1 MQKHLMTAALLAAI
15 LSLGTASAPAAAA
28 ENTAA
33 EAAAVL
39 SQTTDDTGA
48 LLKGTQAEA
57 FPAAKQAATGKEEIP
72 NPLVPYSSYD
82 EMCSV
87 LSFRPLILP
96 QSAGYELTD
105 AFVIDG
111 TMSDLRYTS
120 RYGLPAQRAQ
130 ITVRTARKESVKGSD
145 AATDATA
152 VSGIY
157 SVDWQPV
164 QQMGKSLLLAQVRP
178 SEYAACWTQGGYIFT
193 CTGRGLNRWDFLYI
207 VTSNLIDLTEHY
219 YTDMATAQ

>member
-48 LLKGTQAEA
+48 LLQGTQAEA
-57 FPAAKQAATGKEEIP
+57 SPAAKQAATGKEEIP

-87 LSFRPLILP
+87 LGFRPLILP
-96 QSAGYELTD
+96 QSAGYELTE

-145 AATDATA
+145 TATDATA

-157 SVDWQPV
+157 SVDWQPM

-193 CTGRGLNRWDFLYI
+193 CAGRGLNRWDFLYI
-207 VTSNLIDLTEHY
+207 VTSNLIDLTEHS

>member
-48 LLKGTQAEA
+48 LAS
-57 FPAAKQAATGKEEIP
+57 PAAKQSATGKDEIP

-87 LSFRPLILP
+87 LGFRPLILP

-219 YTDMATAQ
+219 YSDMATAQ

>member
-48 LLKGTQAEA
+48 LAS
-57 FPAAKQAATGKEEIP
+57 PAANQAATGKEEIP
-72 NPLVPYSSYD
+72 NPLVPYNSYD

-87 LSFRPLILP
+87 LGFRPLILP